1 MQKEKQTYH
10 RNKKVQHY
18 TKAAMSTSEQ
28 SDHDEGLWI
37 STFSV
42 LNSWDYKGYV
52 WHLPHGFKVE

>member
-28 SDHDEGLWI
+28 SDHDEGL
-37 STFSV
+37 
-42 LNSWDYKGYV
+42 
-52 WHLPHGFKVE
+52 